1 MLIMSLATDRVETN
15 LSHGRSVEILR
26 GGGRGEEYQMSEQYT
41 LTGIRLL
48 SLLK

>member
-26 GGGRGEEYQMSEQYT
+26 GGRGEEYQMSEQYT